1 LVFLQGHEELLFY
14 EAAVPLLK
22 EKRRHFGEDKE
33 KLLVLEGLVGWGF
46 YEEGADE
53 GFVHEEREGV
63 EGGLGS
69 GSDGG
74 EGGFWRRERPEGLF

>member
-1 LVFLQGHEELLFY
+1 LIFLQGHEELLFY

-22 EKRRHFGEDKE
+22 EKRRH
-33 KLLVLEGLVGWGF
+33 
-46 YEEGADE
+46 E
-53 GFVHEEREGV
+53 GFVHEEREDV